1 MVSRCSVV
9 VGVRQPVA
17 GSTDRRGR
25 LGARP
30 LLLVGVSGSGQAGG
44 QRRAEQ
50 VRNAGRRQPTCGGG
64 VRGRRW
70 RPGAEQT
77 GQVAEPGRRHRVVG
91 GGGGG
96 RLDAAVSTAGG
107 GGRRLT
113 QAGVDERQRRADG
126 VLAAMQSRRAR
137 PGGGVQF
144 LLATPLRPP
153 VLKPDLHKDV
163 GLS

>member
-50 VRNAGRRQPTCGGG
+50 VRNAGCRQPTCGGG

-91 GGGGG
+91 GG
-96 RLDAAVSTAGG
+96 
-107 GGRRLT
+107 
-113 QAGVDERQRRADG
+113 
-126 VLAAMQSRRAR
+126 
-137 PGGGVQF
+137 VQF